1 MFEKFFKQYVENFKP
16 YHATKRLV
24 YEDGLLLIAAMRY
37 YNLTKDSFYKDFIIN
52 YFDKWIDSDGNI
64 QEYKLED
71 FNIDNVLAGNALF
84 FAYEETKNEKYLKAI
99 KLLYKQLI
107 YQPRTQFGNFWHK
120 RIYPH
125 QVWLDGLY
133 MGQIFYMNANR
144 YFDNQKLADDSVEQF
159 RRIRKYLYNNDNKL
173 FYHAYDDTKHM
184 QWANKETGMSPN
196 VWSRSVGWYAMA
208 LADMLDFF
216 DEGCQTYNFFS
227 EELELLIE
235 GMLPHLDSKTKMI
248 YQLVDMPDLEG
259 NYLETSGSAML
270 AYAMIKGAKKH
281 AIDKKYFKLGEEII
295 KGIEKTYL
303 KEEDGQIKLEGI
315 CRVAGLDNVRRDGS
329 VEYYLSEAVV
339 SNDIKGVG
347 PYFLAHI
354 ELLKR

>member
-37 YNLTKDSFYKDFIIN
+37 YKLTKDSFYKDFIIN

-248 YQLVDMPDLEG
+248 YQLVDMPNLEG

-270 AYAMIKGAKKH
+270 AYAMIKGVKKQ
-281 AIDKKYFKLGEEII
+281 ALDKKYFKLGEEII

-339 SNDIKGVG
+339 INDIKGVG

>member
-1 MFEKFFKQYVENFKP
+1 MFEKFIRQYTENFKP

-24 YEDGLLLIAAMRY
+24 YEDGLMLIAAQRY

-52 YFDKWIDSDGNI
+52 YFDEWIDNDGKI

-71 FNIDNVLAGNALF
+71 FNIDNVLAGNVLF
-84 FAYEETKNEKYLKAI
+84 FAYEQTKKEKYLKAI

-107 YQPRTQFGNFWHK
+107 YQPRTKFGNFWHK

-133 MGQIFYMNANR
+133 MGQIFYMNANK
-144 YFDNQKLADDSVEQF
+144 YFGNQELVDDSIDQF
-159 RRIRKYLYNNDNKL
+159 KRIRKYLFNHDNKL

-216 DEGCQTYNFFS
+216 DEGCQSFNFFS

-235 GMLPHLDSKTKMI
+235 GMLPHLDKDTKMI
-248 YQLVDMPDLEG
+248 YQLVDMPSLDG

-270 AYAMIKGAKKH
+270 AYAMIKGSKKH
-281 AIDKKYFKLGEEII
+281 ALDKKYYNLGKEII

-303 KEEDGQIKLEGI
+303 KEVEGEIKLEGI

-339 SNDIKGVG
+339 ANDIKGVG
-347 PYFLAHI
+347 PFFLAHI
-354 ELLKR
+354 ELLTK

>member
-1 MFEKFFKQYVENFKP
+1 
-16 YHATKRLV
+16 
-24 YEDGLLLIAAMRY
+24 MRY

-248 YQLVDMPDLEG
+248 YQLVDMPNLEG

-270 AYAMIKGAKKH
+270 AYAMIKGAKNVQ
-281 AIDKKYFKLGEEII
+281 LI
-295 KGIEKTYL
+295 K
-303 KEEDGQIKLEGI
+303 
-315 CRVAGLDNVRRDGS
+315 V
-329 VEYYLSEAVV
+329 
-339 SNDIKGVG
+339 
-347 PYFLAHI
+347 F
-354 ELLKR
+354 